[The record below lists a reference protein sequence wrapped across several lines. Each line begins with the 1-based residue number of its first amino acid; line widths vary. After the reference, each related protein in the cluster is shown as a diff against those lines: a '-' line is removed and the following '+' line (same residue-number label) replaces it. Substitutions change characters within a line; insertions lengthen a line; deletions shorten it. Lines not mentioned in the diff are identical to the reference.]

1 MDINESIQR
10 MNRIT
15 NKLSRS
21 LNPTISVQNQIAQ
34 SVAPLI
40 EYQEQVRQSVAP
52 LIEYQE
58 QVRQSMTPFIE
69 YQEQVRQ
76 SMTPFIDYQEQ
87 VRQSI
92 APFID
97 YLDNISLNLNS
108 SMQQFVSYQQDILE
122 TISRLNF
129 DISSSY
135 ISTES
140 SIEFSQIVS
149 DVLDEFNDIE
159 IDEFNDIEIDEFI
172 DSNQKISTCTSSKR
186 TLTWEQIFVII
197 LGVLEIIS
205 FVQDQL
211 PNSHLINMEK
221 AIYQIIEIE
230 KQQLNLLEELINK

>member
-40 EYQEQVRQSVAP
+40 EYQEQVRQSVA
-52 LIEYQE
+52 
-58 QVRQSMTPFIE
+58 PFIE

-159 IDEFNDIEIDEFI
+159 IDEFI
-172 DSNQKISTCTSSKR
+172 DSNQEISTCTSSKT
-186 TLTWEQIFVII
+186 TLTWEQILFII
-197 LGVLEIIS
+197 GFLLDLLAIALS
-205 FVQDQL
+205 QMPNPQL
-211 PNSHLINMEK
+211 TNIEK
-221 AIYQIIEIE
+221 GIHQIIELE
-230 KQQLNLLEELINK
+230 KQQLNLLEELISE

>member
-76 SMTPFIDYQEQ
+76 SMTPFINYQEQ

-149 DVLDEFNDIE
+149 DVL
-159 IDEFNDIEIDEFI
+159 DEFNDIEIDEFI

>member
-34 SVAPLI
+34 SV
-40 EYQEQVRQSVAP
+40 
-52 LIEYQE
+52 
-58 QVRQSMTPFIE
+58 
-69 YQEQVRQ
+69 
-76 SMTPFIDYQEQ
+76 
-87 VRQSI
+87 

-159 IDEFNDIEIDEFI
+159 IDEFI
-172 DSNQKISTCTSSKR
+172 DSNQEISTCTSSKT
-186 TLTWEQIFVII
+186 TLTWEQILFII
-197 LGVLEIIS
+197 GFLLDLLAIALS
-205 FVQDQL
+205 QMPNPQL
-211 PNSHLINMEK
+211 TNIEK
-221 AIYQIIEIE
+221 GIHQIIELE
-230 KQQLNLLEELINK
+230 KQQLNLLEELISE

>member
-52 LIEYQE
+52 
-58 QVRQSMTPFIE
+58 FIN
-69 YQEQVRQ
+69 
-76 SMTPFIDYQEQ
+76 YQEQ

-149 DVLDEFNDIE
+149 DVL
-159 IDEFNDIEIDEFI
+159 DEFNDIEIDEFI

>member
-40 EYQEQVRQSVAP
+40 EYQEQVRQS
-52 LIEYQE
+52 
-58 QVRQSMTPFIE
+58 MTPFIE

-76 SMTPFIDYQEQ
+76 SMT
-87 VRQSI
+87 
-92 APFID
+92 PFID

-159 IDEFNDIEIDEFI
+159 IDEFI
-172 DSNQKISTCTSSKR
+172 DSNQEISTCTSSKR

-230 KQQLNLLEELINK
+230 KQQLNLLEELIDK

>member
-52 LIEYQE
+52 FIEYQE

-159 IDEFNDIEIDEFI
+159 IDEFI
-172 DSNQKISTCTSSKR
+172 DSNQEISTCTSSKT
-186 TLTWEQIFVII
+186 TLTWEQILFII
-197 LGVLEIIS
+197 GFLLDLLAIALS
-205 FVQDQL
+205 QMPNPQL
-211 PNSHLINMEK
+211 TNIEK
-221 AIYQIIEIE
+221 GIHQIIELE
-230 KQQLNLLEELINK
+230 KQQLNLLEELISE

>member
-34 SVAPLI
+34 SVAPF
-40 EYQEQVRQSVAP
+40 
-52 LIEYQE
+52 IEYQE

-159 IDEFNDIEIDEFI
+159 IDEFI
-172 DSNQKISTCTSSKR
+172 DSNQEISTCTSSKT
-186 TLTWEQIFVII
+186 TLTWEQILFII
-197 LGVLEIIS
+197 GFLLDLLAIALS
-205 FVQDQL
+205 QMPNPQL
-211 PNSHLINMEK
+211 TNIEK
-221 AIYQIIEIE
+221 GIHQIIELE
-230 KQQLNLLEELINK
+230 KQQLNLLEELISE